1 MPLYDYECCG
11 CIELDVYAEV
21 ENRVRICS
29 RCNSKLRPAIRVAAD
44 HTFQETF
51 FEHLG
56 ENGTTIST
64 RRQLKEESARQNKYS
79 MLLDG

>member
-11 CIELDVYAEV
+11 RIELDVYAEV

-29 RCNSKLRPAIRVAAD
+29 RCNSELRPAIRAAAD

-56 ENGTTIST
+56 EKGTTIST
-64 RRQLKEESARQNKYS
+64 RRQLKEESARQDKYS